1 MMIIIPPYLKKTQD
15 KQEVGDMTPKTRRVL
30 MVLRVIL
37 TNRVTYRFLAAC
49 LLAAG
54 VTAGVQ
60 WVDKLETLVCSVV
73 TQCN

>member
-1 MMIIIPPYLKKTQD
+1 
-15 KQEVGDMTPKTRRVL
+15 MTPKTRRVL

-60 WVDKLETLVCSVV
+60 WVDKLEALVCSVV
-73 TQCN
+73 TQCS

>member
-1 MMIIIPPYLKKTQD
+1 MKPRTL
-15 KQEVGDMTPKTRRVL
+15 RVL
-30 MVLRVIL
+30 QVLKVIL

-54 VTAGVQ
+54 FSAGLQ
-60 WVDKLETLVCSVV
+60 WVDKLEALVCSVV